1 MTHPD
6 SRRPQVIDLSAP
18 EHQDTDKENPPEHRT
33 QDTDKEN
40 HQSSDERMLR
50 KLLDYS
56 FYVINLFPKFQIP
69 YLHFFPFNSKSFPY
83 TFSSLDKRQA

>member
-40 HQSSDERMLR
+40 HQSVDERMLG
-50 KLLDYS
+50 KLLDCS
-56 FYVINLFPKFQIP
+56 FYLVNLFPEFQIP
-69 YLHFFPFNSKSFPY
+69 YLHFFPLNCRHLTY
-83 TFSSLDKRQA
+83 TFAPL